1 MKGFL
6 PLLAVLFIGLKLI
19 GIAPVAA
26 WSWWLVL
33 LPVYG
38 PLLLALV
45 LYLVGRGLMYVGSRL
60 A

>member
-6 PLLAVLFIGLKLI
+6 PLLAVLFIGLKLV
-19 GIAPVAA
+19 GIAPVAT

-45 LYLVGRGLMYVGSRL
+45 LYLVGRGLMYVGARL